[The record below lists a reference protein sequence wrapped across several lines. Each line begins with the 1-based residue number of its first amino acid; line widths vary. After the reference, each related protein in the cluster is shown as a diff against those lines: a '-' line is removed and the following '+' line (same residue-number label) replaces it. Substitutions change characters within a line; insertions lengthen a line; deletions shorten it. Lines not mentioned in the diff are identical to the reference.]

1 VRIPEA
7 LGFKSILKRFRG
19 ETALNFSR
27 DALKSAENC
36 DQCGACIERCPYE
49 LPIPEMLDENLVLF
63 REALKRNTPAAA
75 G

>member
-7 LGFKSILKRFRG
+7 LGFKSILKRFQG
-19 ETALNFSR
+19 DFALNFSR

-49 LPIPEMLDENLVLF
+49 LPIPEMLDENLVLY
-63 REALKRNTPAAA
+63 REALRQSAR
-75 G
+75 